1 MYEKTHTSG
10 RDRFSRLIPTV
21 PEGGEEFQRIAGFQ
35 ACGPTFLKD
44 DEALRA
50 RSAFR
55 QIQTHPWHFGEALR
69 RAETRAAGQL
79 DFSPFCLV

>member
-1 MYEKTHTSG
+1 VEY
-10 RDRFSRLIPTV
+10 FSASQDFKHV
-21 PEGGEEFQRIAGFQ
+21 
-35 ACGPTFLKD
+35 GPTFLKD